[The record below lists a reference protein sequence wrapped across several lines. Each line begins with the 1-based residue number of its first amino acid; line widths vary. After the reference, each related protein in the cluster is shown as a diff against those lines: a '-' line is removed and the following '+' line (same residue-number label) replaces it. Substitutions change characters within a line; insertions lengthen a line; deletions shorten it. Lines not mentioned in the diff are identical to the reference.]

1 MLRRSRLKRS
11 LAVSKRVFVPF
22 ILDCLEK
29 LKHCTDLHSIEF
41 VEISFVENLEFYDIQ
56 INNEYLS
63 RVEVTVV
70 SIPRDSS

>member
-11 LAVSKRVFVPF
+11 SAVSKYLFL
-22 ILDCLEK
+22 LDCLEK

-41 VEISFVENLEFYDIQ
+41 VEIAFFENLEFYDIV
-56 INNEYLS
+56 INNKYLS